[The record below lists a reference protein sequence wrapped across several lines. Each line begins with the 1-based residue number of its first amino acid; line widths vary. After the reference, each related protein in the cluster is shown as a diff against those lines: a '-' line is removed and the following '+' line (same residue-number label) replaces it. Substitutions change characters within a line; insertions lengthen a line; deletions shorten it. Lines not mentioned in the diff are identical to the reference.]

1 MKFIYAS
8 LLCAV
13 VSAAPVAEVKRQTTG
28 GAAAEGLSKALKAT
42 TDSFRKLTDGLGGLG
57 ALGGGPGGSKRDE
70 TPEAPQAGDVTVR
83 LDQPAVDLSIGEG
96 SGLVGKRQQGL
107 GSVSTLAQT
116 VSHAVLNGLAGGVLK
131 RDGKQDPSKRQLDTS
146 LPNKVLDVLNSGKL
160 MEDLPKVPNVHI
172 EA

>member
-42 TDSFRKLTDGLGGLG
+42 TDSFRKLADGLG
-57 ALGGGPGGSKRDE
+57 ALGDGLGGSKRDE

-83 LDQPAVDLSIGEG
+83 LDQPALDLSIGEG

-107 GSVSTLAQT
+107 GSVSALAQT

-146 LPNKVLDVLNSGKL
+146 LPNKVLDDLNSGKL
-160 MEDLPKVPNVHI
+160 MDDLPKVPNVHI

>member
-42 TDSFRKLTDGLGGLG
+42 TDSFRILTDGLG
-57 ALGGGPGGSKRDE
+57 ALGGGLGGSKRDE

-83 LDQPAVDLSIGEG
+83 LDQPALDLSIGEG

-146 LPNKVLDVLNSGKL
+146 LPNKVLDDLNSGKL

>member
-28 GAAAEGLSKALKAT
+28 GATAEGLSKALQAT
-42 TDSFRKLTDGLGGLG
+42 TDSFRKLTDGLGGLS
-57 ALGGGPGGSKRDE
+57 ALGGGLGASKRDE
-70 TPEAPQAGDVTVR
+70 TPAGDVTVR

-107 GSVSTLAQT
+107 GSLSVLAQT
-116 VSHAVLNGLAGGVLK
+116 ASHAVLNGLAGGVLK

-146 LPNKVLDVLNSGKL
+146 LPNKVLNDVTSGKV